1 MSRPWPWLARPFAL
15 ALLFALAF
23 PTQAA
28 TVRCDGCDAS
38 RRQSLAEDVALT
50 TTLGEPVYVI
60 DMAGGA
66 VDKFLV
72 QRSIER
78 ETGEVITSVE
88 RVDPEPDVIAYLREV
103 NAFNQAMQQT
113 DGTFWEDNLPG
124 SVYEDMTN
132 PRLHYNLQLWL
143 IARPVDLFQR
153 FLTFLQTLNPVSYF
167 NPGSARVVITVRF
180 PDGSKAVYTYDPA
193 TKAWERVKGSE
204 RDSNNNVVPVA
215 PSDFAGPG
223 GGERTFDFTRGNDQD
238 LIRFLQLAQMFGIP
252 ITGSTG
258 NRKIVCISIAGGK
271 YECRAVTI

>member
-1 MSRPWPWLARPFAL
+1 MSRPWPWLAPLFAL
-15 ALLFALAF
+15 ALLFALSS

-28 TVRCDGCDAS
+28 TVRCDGCDAAG
-38 RRQSLAEDVALT
+38 RQSLAEQVAQAT
-50 TTLGEPVYVI
+50 VLGEPVYVI
-60 DMAGGA
+60 DMTGGA

-78 ETGEVITSVE
+78 ETGEVSTSLE

-103 NAFNQAMQQT
+103 NAFNQAMLQP

-167 NPGSARVVITVRF
+167 NPGSARVLLTVHF
-180 PDGSKAVYTYDPA
+180 PDGSKAVYSYDPA
-193 TKAWERVKGSE
+193 TKTWERVKGSE
-204 RDSNNNVVPVA
+204 RDSNNNIVPVA

-238 LIRFLQLAQMFGIP
+238 LIRFLQLAEMFGIP
-252 ITGSTG
+252 ITGTTG

>member
-1 MSRPWPWLARPFAL
+1 MSRPWPWLALPFAL
-15 ALLFALAF
+15 ALLFALAR
-23 PTQAA
+23 PAHAA
-28 TVRCDGCDAS
+28 TVRCDGCDAAQ
-38 RRQSLAEDVALT
+38 RQTLANDVALAT
-50 TTLGEPVYVI
+50 ALGEPVYVI
-60 DMAGGA
+60 DMTDGA
-66 VDKFLV
+66 ADKFLV
-72 QRSIER
+72 QRNLER
-78 ETGEVITSVE
+78 ETGEVSTSLE

-103 NAFNQAMQQT
+103 RAFNQSMQQP
-113 DGTFWEDNLPG
+113 DGSFWDDNLPG

-167 NPGSARVVITVRF
+167 NPGSARVVLTVRF

-252 ITGSTG
+252 ITGSAG

>member
-1 MSRPWPWLARPFAL
+1 MFRPCPWLAPLCAL

-23 PTQAA
+23 PTHAA
-28 TVRCDGCDAS
+28 TVRCDGCDAA
-38 RRQSLAEDVALT
+38 RRHSLAEQVALT
-50 TTLGEPVYVI
+50 TALGEPVYVI
-60 DMAGGA
+60 DMTGGA

-72 QRSIER
+72 QRSTER
-78 ETGEVITSVE
+78 ETGEVFTALE

-103 NAFNQAMQQT
+103 HAFNQAMQQS

-143 IARPVDLFQR
+143 IGRPVDLFQR

-167 NPGSARVVITVRF
+167 NPGSARVVITVRY

-193 TKAWERVKGSE
+193 SKTWERVKGSE

-238 LIRFLQLAQMFGIP
+238 LIRFLQLAEMFGIP
-252 ITGSTG
+252 ITGGAG
-258 NRKIVCISIAGGK
+258 NRKIVCISIANGK
-271 YECRAVTI
+271 YECRAITI